1 MHITKYQDAHNSQ
14 QDVCRYLEFRWK
26 QSWPFSEGCGIPLTG
41 KFSGKMM
48 RTIKLGNWG
57 VPYFQTNPYPTI
69 SSIHELLY
77 CGCGPTKP
85 CSCGD
90 WKILLDF
97 GLWIAHCASSRP
109 SGKAPSWRSQP
120 IKKGYECL
128 TNMSRIKRSYKSIMD
143 MTCLDSFPK
152 SFRSPML
159 KKKTTPGEA
168 WGNLGETGPWV
179 DEIVKSFQSYV
190 QHWEIKKW
198 MQNTTPSLTIG
209 LS

>member
-1 MHITKYQDAHNSQ
+1 
-14 QDVCRYLEFRWK
+14 
-26 QSWPFSEGCGIPLTG
+26 
-41 KFSGKMM
+41 M
-48 RTIKLGNWG
+48 RKWWEPSNWRIG
-57 VPYFQTNPYPTI
+57 GYPWVPYFQRNPYPTI

-97 GLWIAHCASSRP
+97 GLWIAHCAYSRP

-128 TNMSRIKRSYKSIMD
+128 TNMSRIKRSYKSIM
-143 MTCLDSFPK
+143 CPIIWRWESLPHVE
-152 SFRSPML
+152 
-159 KKKTTPGEA
+159 KKKTPGEA